1 MRKINPANELA
12 KRNYLAWLRNARA
25 MSPATVDQAAAAID
39 TFAVSTRQA
48 DFKTFRR
55 EQVISY
61 KEGLARQVNAD
72 TGKPL
77 AKATL
82 NGRVKAL
89 RAFFEWLS
97 HEPGYRRTVRFSDA
111 AYFNLTANEARIATA
126 AREQRTPSLE
136 QVLTVLDAMPDQ
148 TPVQRRDRALI
159 AFILLTGV
167 RNSAAITL
175 RLKHIDLGKGQVNQ
189 DAREVRTKRA
199 KTFQS
204 FFYPVGDRPRAIV
217 HDWIAELRGPLLFG
231 PDDPLFPATRL
242 DLDADGRFAPLG
254 LKREGWTT
262 TAPVRELFRKAFTA
276 AGFEVFGPHSLRRT
290 LMHLAY
296 DRNLGPRELKA
307 WSQNL
312 GHDGMLTSLTSYGA
326 LGLEEQARV
335 MAALE
340 QEPTDAMAG
349 DDVAMFREMAAV
361 ARRHRRA

>member
-12 KRNYLAWLRNARA
+12 KRNYLAWLRNARG
-25 MSPATVDQAAAAID
+25 MSPATIDQVAAAID
-39 TFAVSTRQA
+39 TFAAATRHA
-48 DFKTFRR
+48 DFKSFRR

-61 KEGLARQVNAD
+61 KEGMGRQLNPD

-82 NGRVKAL
+82 NSRVKAL

-126 AREQRTPSLE
+126 ARPQRTPSLE
-136 QVLTVLDAMPDQ
+136 QVLSVLEAMPAE
-148 TPVQRRDRALI
+148 TTVQRRDRAMI

-167 RNSAAITL
+167 RDSAAITL
-175 RLKHIDLGKGQVNQ
+175 RLRHIDLAKGQVNQ
-189 DAREVRTKRA
+189 DAREVRTKGA

-204 FFYPVGDRPRAIV
+204 FFFAVGDRPRAIV
-217 HDWIAELRGPLLFG
+217 ADWIAELRGPLLFG
-231 PDDPLFPATRL
+231 PDDPLFPSTRL
-242 DLDADGRFAPLG
+242 DLDAEGRFAPLG
-254 LKREGWTT
+254 VKREGWTT
-262 TAPVRELFRKAFTA
+262 TAPVREVFRKAFVA
-276 AGFEVFGPHSLRRT
+276 AGLEPFGPHSLRRT
-290 LMHLAY
+290 LMRLAY
-296 DRNLGPRELKA
+296 ELNLGPLELKA

-312 GHDGMLTSLTSYGA
+312 GHDGVLTTFTSYGA

-340 QEPTDAMAG
+340 HRPANDATAS
-349 DDVAMFREMAAV
+349 DAAMLREMAAV
-361 ARRHRRA
+361 ARRFGRA